1 MPLNINFQQIFLNLF
16 NFVILGGGLYLLLYK
31 PVVDFMNKREQY
43 FSNLEKETQQAL
55 EQAKE
60 KEAQYNEKLNQF
72 NDEMAI
78 KKVEAIKEC
87 EKLVDA
93 RIQSAKEEASHILE
107 DAHIKAKMHHD
118 KMVEQAK
125 EEITDLALDTAKKM
139 MTDQDIYSQF
149 VQACNQGD
157 LDE

>member
-1 MPLNINFQQIFLNLF
+1 
-16 NFVILGGGLYLLLYK
+16 
-31 PVVDFMNKREQY
+31 
-43 FSNLEKETQQAL
+43 
-55 EQAKE
+55 
-60 KEAQYNEKLNQF
+60 
-72 NDEMAI
+72 
-78 KKVEAIKEC
+78 
-87 EKLVDA
+87 
-93 RIQSAKEEASHILE
+93 
-107 DAHIKAKMHHD
+107 MHHD

>member
-1 MPLNINFQQIFLNLF
+1 MRGPNNKGCAKIGVVVYSKRNYKE
-16 NFVILGGGLYLLLYK
+16 LGWGKYDISFDYK
-31 PVVDFMNKREQY
+31 VSLDDNSISDF
-43 FSNLEKETQQAL
+43 
-55 EQAKE
+55 
-60 KEAQYNEKLNQF
+60 
-72 NDEMAI
+72 
-78 KKVEAIKEC
+78 
-87 EKLVDA
+87 
-93 RIQSAKEEASHILE
+93 HILE